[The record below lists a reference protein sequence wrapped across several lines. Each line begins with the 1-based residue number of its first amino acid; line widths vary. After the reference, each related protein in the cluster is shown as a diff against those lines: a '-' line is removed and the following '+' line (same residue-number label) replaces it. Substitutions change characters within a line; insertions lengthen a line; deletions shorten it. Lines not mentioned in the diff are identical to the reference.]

1 MNIEYEATFTKINKD
16 QMRQKLKKAGAKL
29 IKPEFLMRRHVYQPP
44 IKLEEGWLRV
54 RDEGDKITMALKQ
67 MTGKKI
73 SDQKEIEF
81 EVSNYETACKLLE
94 TIGCFNKS
102 YQETLREIWQLNE
115 VEITID
121 TWPGLQPIVEIEGQ
135 NEDEVKK
142 VAAKLDFTWVNAIFW
157 SADEIYEREL
167 GIPREIINNQTPEIT
182 FKNPP
187 TRPPKL

>member
-1 MNIEYEATFTKINKD
+1 MQIEYEATFTQINKIK
-16 QMRQKLKKAGAKL
+16 MRQKLKHIGAKL

-73 SDQKEIEF
+73 EDQKEIEF
-81 EVSNYETACKLLE
+81 EVSNYEAACKLLE

-102 YQETLREIWQLNE
+102 YQETLREIWNLNN
-115 VEITID
+115 VEICLD
-121 TWPGLQPIVEIEGQ
+121 TWPGLQPIVEIEGK
-135 NEDEVKK
+135 NEKEVK
-142 VAAKLDFTWVNAIFW
+142 AAAADLGFKWKDAIFW